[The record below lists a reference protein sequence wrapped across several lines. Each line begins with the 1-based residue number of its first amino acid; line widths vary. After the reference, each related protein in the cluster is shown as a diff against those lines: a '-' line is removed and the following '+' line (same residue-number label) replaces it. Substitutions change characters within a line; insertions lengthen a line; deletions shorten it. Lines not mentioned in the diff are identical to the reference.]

1 LGALVVPAALAVGL
15 SSCSTVPA
23 RAATVNGT
31 AISRS
36 DFERDLKALAA
47 NPGLLNLTGG
57 TDVSIDATTARGW
70 LSQIITWKTAEDLL
84 NEQPGLE
91 SPTLEHLCQWFA
103 ARLAP
108 AFPGLSRIAVSRPTV
123 GESCALN
130 LV

>member
-1 LGALVVPAALAVGL
+1 MIRRGGTWLGALVVPAALAVGL

-57 TDVSIDATTARGW
+57 TDVSIDATRTGVEAQVVRSLDARG
-70 LSQIITWKTAEDLL
+70 SSRREG
-84 NEQPGLE
+84 EGL
-91 SPTLEHLCQWFA
+91 
-103 ARLAP
+103 
-108 AFPGLSRIAVSRPTV
+108 
-123 GESCALN
+123 
-130 LV
+130 